1 VREPFWSALLPV
13 SQTNSDNDSTE
24 DRSGGDRGTDSL
36 DALVFDEL
44 RGLAAAFMRTQSPG
58 HTLQPTALVSE
69 AYLRIMR
76 SSPQALSSRAH
87 FLAVAAKAMRH
98 VLINHALARKTLKR
112 GGASSRVDIDVSVI
126 GGDDSRKQIE
136 VLMIHEA
143 LQLLEEVDPRRARV
157 VEAKVFGGLTN
168 DEIAEVLGV
177 STTTVESDWRTARAW
192 LAKEMQ
198 D

>member
-1 VREPFWSALLPV
+1 LPV
-13 SQTNSDNDSTE
+13 GQTNSDDDSTAN
-24 DRSGGDRGTDSL
+24 RSGGDRGTDSL

>member
-13 SQTNSDNDSTE
+13 GQTNSDDDSTE

-192 LAKEMQ
+192 LAKEMR